1 MITYLIDENM
11 PLLPFWNKESFIHVI
26 DLPFINLDSDIWDY
40 ALKNR
45 LVIVTKDSD
54 FYYRYLSSNNNP
66 KIVWIRTGNLKK
78 NIFIQL
84 IENVWND
91 IEEMLLSSSFI
102 IINEDKIERF

>member
-11 PLLPFWNKESFIHVI
+11 PFLPFWNSERFIHVT
-26 DLPFINLDSDIWDY
+26 DLPLINLDTDIWEY
-40 ALKNR
+40 ALKNE
-45 LVIVTKDSD
+45 LIIITKDSD
-54 FYYRYLSSNNNP
+54 FYFRYLSSKKNP
-66 KIVWIRTGNLKK
+66 KIVWIKTGNLKK
-78 NIFIQL
+78 RLFIQL